1 MITVPKLWPD
11 STIACLAT
19 GPSLTEE
26 DVQYLRGKMPVIAI
40 NDAWQLAPWADVLYS
55 SDRSWWPHYKGVPKF
70 PGMKYGVGSGM
81 GKANPYRL
89 HPEITVLRNTGWT
102 GLELD
107 PSGLK
112 TGKNS
117 GYAALNLAV
126 HFGAKRILLL
136 GYNMSHLHGKCHF
149 FGNHPP
155 NLQQTA
161 SLFPNFRR
169 SFDTLVEPLKEQGIE
184 VINCTKHTSLQA
196 FPCGEL
202 REVLKD
208 RLAVAS

>member
-1 MITVPKLWPD
+1 MTTVPRLWPD

-19 GPSLTEE
+19 GPSLTAD
-26 DVQYLRGKMPVIAI
+26 DVRYLRGKVPVIAI
-40 NDAWQLAPWADVLYS
+40 NDAWMLCPWADVLYS

-70 PGMKYGVGSGM
+70 TGIKYGVGSGM
-81 GKANPYRL
+81 GKANPYRN

-112 TGKNS
+112 TGRNS

-126 HFGAKRILLL
+126 HFGARRILLL
-136 GYNMSHLHGKCHF
+136 GYNLGHLHGKSHF

-161 SLFPNFRR
+161 ALYPNFRR
-169 SFDTLVEPLKEQGIE
+169 AFDTLVEPLNAAGVE
-184 VINCTKHTSLQA
+184 VVNCTKHTSLQS
-196 FPCGEL
+196 FPCGDL
-202 REVLKD
+202 REVLE
-208 RLAVAS
+208 AVAA